1 LTNVSLCVSF
11 DMSAK
16 GLPGRMIMFTKEFRK
31 TGLVAWGAWTMA
43 CSALAWPTAY
53 PLDPSTNVVY
63 WLGPT
68 NGSSS
73 SSALYG
79 YPDMAGL
86 SALRSL
92 APYLNGAGVTVGQA
106 EAIIN
111 ATNYE
116 VNPTVVGQP
125 ATLFSYH
132 YNAGLGTQGT
142 NVFPNFLGGESSHAD
157 EVGDDF
163 YGPLFGVATN
173 VAHVD
178 NFEAITYVFNC
189 VWDNVPFADAVVN
202 QSFTFNTYSIWV
214 DQAYDNYAADNNVL
228 FVSGAGLTKQ
238 PVASPATC
246 YNGIAVGVYNNA
258 ASPWGPTPDG
268 RCKPDLT
275 SWGNQDTVTSYST
288 PVVSGVA
295 TLLVQA
301 ANHGDGGTNIAA
313 AADIRI
319 LKALLLNGAVK
330 PIDWTNA
337 PGSPLHLV
345 YGAGAVN
352 AVNSYEQLVGGQHRP
367 GSSEILPLGG
377 AHPSAYVANVTP
389 LSGAAVTNNLLR
401 GWDLNTVQVTNYVTD
416 AAKDY
421 YFQVTGPGTASSFTG
436 TATLVWNRQAGQSG
450 INNLGLYLYDA
461 ISGRLINCSTSMV
474 DNVQHIYIP
483 SLRPGWYDLQ
493 VTMSGNTPISLYD
506 TNGVAYEPETYGLA
520 YEFFATDPQYSVV
533 GTNLLVS
540 WPAYPSG
547 FALQA
552 STNIVSALWQNISSL
567 SNPPPVLN
575 GFYQLSL
582 PAVNPSD
589 ISYVTYTNVGSGT
602 VGPGGLGGLPPGVT
616 NITTVQVYDNTRDLH
631 FFRLVR
637 PNL

>member
-1 LTNVSLCVSF
+1 
-11 DMSAK
+11 MSAK
-16 GLPGRMIMFTKEFRK
+16 GLPASMIMFTEIFRK
-31 TGLVAWGAWTMA
+31 TALVVLGAWVMA
-43 CSALAWPTAY
+43 CSVSAWPTAY
-53 PLDPSTNVVY
+53 PLDPATNVVY

-73 SSALYG
+73 SSVPYA
-79 YPDMAGL
+79 YPDAAGL
-86 SALRSL
+86 SALRAL
-92 APYLNGAGVTVGQA
+92 APYLNGAGVNVGQA
-106 EAIIN
+106 EADIGS
-111 ATNYE
+111 ANYE
-116 VNPTVVGQP
+116 VNPTAVGLP
-125 ATLFSYH
+125 SSLFSY
-132 YNAGLGTQGT
+132 YGNIGLGPQGT
-142 NVFPNFLGGESSHAD
+142 NGFPNLLGAESSHAD

-178 NFEAITYVFNC
+178 NFDANTYVFDY
-189 VWDNVPFADAVVN
+189 VWNNVPFTDAVVN
-202 QSFTFNTYSIWV
+202 QSFTFNEYSTWI
-214 DQAYDNYAADNNVL
+214 DQAYDNYAANNNVL

-246 YNGIAVGVYNNA
+246 YNGIAVGVYNNGN
-258 ASPWGPTPDG
+258 SPWGPTPDG

-288 PVVSGVA
+288 PVVAGVA
-295 TLLVQA
+295 TLLLQA
-301 ANHGDGGTNIAA
+301 ANHGDGGTNIVAA
-313 AADIRI
+313 TDIRL
-319 LKALLLNGAVK
+319 LKALLLNGAIK
-330 PIDWTNA
+330 PIGWTNT
-337 PGSPLHLV
+337 PSSPLHFV

-352 AVNSYEQLVGGQHRP
+352 AVNSWEQLVGGQHGP
-367 GSSEILPLGG
+367 GSCEILPMGG
-377 AHPSAYVANVTP
+377 AHPSAFVANVTP

-401 GWDLNTVQVTNYVTD
+401 GWDLNTLRVTNYATD

-421 YFQVTGPGTASSFTG
+421 YFHVAGPGTASSFTG

-461 ISGRLINCSTSMV
+461 ISGQLINCSTSMV
-474 DNVQHIYIP
+474 DNVQHIYLP

-493 VTMSGNTPISLYD
+493 VTMSGNTAISLTD
-506 TNGVAYEPETYGLA
+506 SNGVSYEPETYGLA

-540 WPAYPSG
+540 WPAYPNG

-552 STNIVSALWQNISSL
+552 TTNIVPTLWQNLSSV
-567 SNPPPVLN
+567 SNLPPVSN
-575 GFYQLSL
+575 GCYQVSV
-582 PAVNPSD
+582 PAVIPED
-589 ISYVTYTNVGSGT
+589 ISYVTFTNVGSGT
-602 VGPGGLGGLPPGVT
+602 VGPGGLGGLPAGVT
-616 NITTVQVYDNTRDLH
+616 NVTTIQVYDNTRDLH